1 MKPYLLSLPPAV
13 SPSLSLSPILS
24 SLSRSPLPPFPGRPP
39 APPFPGRP
47 PASPSPTAH
56 GLEAS
61 TGSSISMR
69 AGSSFPTRTSGR
81 IRLGAERGVEQDELA
96 DELARRI
103 ERGVR
108 AGRPPRARSRVVGRG
123 GCRDSSQRT
132 ATISLNLLPQQLLA
146 HPSRRKRVHLQAWG
160 GRMRQGRGGY
170 SHGVGLLG
178 RITHRYVS
186 NLEFLGPMQLS
197 MPIRLGYVSPAYL
210 QRIRIRYVSDT
221 GYGCTPMYPCF

>member
-13 SPSLSLSPILS
+13 SPSLSLSH
-24 SLSRSPLPPFPGRPP
+24 SLFSLGLPSLLFPAGHQRLPSLAGRRPLPLLQR
-39 APPFPGRP
+39 
-47 PASPSPTAH
+47 

-61 TGSSISMR
+61 TGSS
-69 AGSSFPTRTSGR
+69 FPTRAGGR

-96 DELARRI
+96 GELARRI
-103 ERGVR
+103 ERGAR
-108 AGRPPRARSRVVGRG
+108 AGRPPRARSRGVGRG

-132 ATISLNLLPQQLLA
+132 ATISLNLLPQQLLP
-146 HPSRRKRVHLQAWG
+146 HPSRRKRVHLRAWG

-186 NLEFLGPMQLS
+186 NLEFLGPMQPS
-197 MPIRLGYVSPAYL
+197 TPIRLGYVSPAYPR
-210 QRIRIRYVSDT
+210 RIRIRYVSDM
-221 GYGCTPMYPCF
+221 GYGGTPTYPCF